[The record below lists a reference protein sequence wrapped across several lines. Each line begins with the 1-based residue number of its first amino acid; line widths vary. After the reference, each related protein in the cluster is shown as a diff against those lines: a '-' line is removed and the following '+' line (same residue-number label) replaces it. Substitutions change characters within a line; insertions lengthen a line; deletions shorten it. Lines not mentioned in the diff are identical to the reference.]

1 MKVGD
6 LVKYISTGEVA
17 GMKGVVVKT
26 LPQASPWSAGP
37 CATVF
42 FVNAPKWKNRTICQK
57 YLEVL
62 NESR

>member
-26 LPQASPWSAGP
+26 LPQATMAGP
-37 CATVF
+37 YATVF

>member
-6 LVKYISTGEVA
+6 LVKYTSTGEVA
-17 GMKGVVVKT
+17 GMKGIVVKT
-26 LPQASPWSAGP
+26 LSQVTISGAYAI
-37 CATVF
+37 VF
-42 FVNAPKWKNRTICQK
+42 FVNAPKWKNRTINQE